1 LLLSGVIPVEN
12 CPAAGAG
19 AGAGLDGTPIKV
31 ERVLESLHTDHL
43 REMEQANW
51 PAITQD
57 VSVPPF

>member
-12 CPAAGAG
+12 CPAGAG

-31 ERVLESLHTDHL
+31 ERVLESL
-43 REMEQANW
+43 EMEQANW